1 MNTGAIAAL
10 AGLAGGLGF
19 LWWKKRQAAPAP
31 SGGMNSTCV
40 SLCVAAAKQGAGPA
54 LTATKAAEIEAT
66 CKAGCGLVEKFGADG
81 AKLIHSGWSSL
92 VYGSDRPVLSASSC
106 PEGSQMQMMNRSL
119 SDHRVMENGS
129 QGTVCVDKTTGIV
142 LGSLDTAGFHPWTP
156 SASTY
161 TAPKPVSPMPMPT
174 STTSIGTK
182 VTTTAIAPTS
192 NPVGTSGGVAVTV
205 STTSTRNT
213 TTATSACTT
222 CKTKYAYLGATMAAS
237 ICKAACS

>member
-1 MNTGAIAAL
+1 
-10 AGLAGGLGF
+10 
-19 LWWKKRQAAPAP
+19 
-31 SGGMNSTCV
+31 
-40 SLCVAAAKQGAGPA
+40 VASIS
-54 LTATKAAEIEAT
+54 ATKAAEIEAT

-92 VYGSDRPVLSASSC
+92 VYGSDRPVVSASSC
-106 PEGSQMQMMNRSL
+106 PEGSQMQIMNRSL
-119 SDHRVMENGS
+119 EDHRVMENGS
-129 QGTVCVDKTTGIV
+129 QGTVCVDKATGAV

-161 TAPKPVSPMPMPT
+161 TAPKPVAPVPMPGT
-174 STTSIGTK
+174 NTTSIGTK
-182 VTTTAIAPTS
+182 TTTTAIAPTS
-192 NPVGTSGGVAVTV
+192 NPIGTSGGVAVTV